1 MNELTRMKK
10 KLIRASIG
18 IGVCLLIG
26 FLSSAATEAAMTGWF
41 SNLEKPGFTPSK
53 DIFKIAWAISYILMG
68 IAAGLVWS
76 KGFYHKWVKVALY
89 HFGFQLILTA
99 SWPIFFFGLQNTLFG
114 LLNAIGLFI
123 LVLYTIKWFR
133 IVSDTAVKF
142 MYPYAAWIIFVLVL
156 NFEIWRLNM

>member
-1 MNELTRMKK
+1 MHQLTTMKK
-10 KLIRASIG
+10 KLIRCSIG
-18 IGVCLLIG
+18 IAACLLIG
-26 FLSSAATEAAMTGWF
+26 FLTSAATEASLTGWF
-41 SNLEKPGFTPSK
+41 ANLETPSFTPSK
-53 DIFKIAWAISYILMG
+53 AVFGAAWTLSYVLMG

-99 SWPIFFFGLQNTLFG
+99 SWPIFFFGLQSTLFG

-133 IVSDTAVKF
+133 IVSDTAANL
-142 MYPYAAWIIFVLVL
+142 MYPYAAWILFVLVL
-156 NFEIWRLNM
+156 NFEIWRMNL